1 MQSKRAIGTISGTI
15 HGGRMSDQ
23 DHDDFQEEARDLL
36 SAIEQVEET
45 LAMMTTVVGQ
55 LKEQVTSHLDGDD
68 DEDTVEM
75 SAEEFLEQCENIEGT
90 WH

>member
-1 MQSKRAIGTISGTI
+1 
-15 HGGRMSDQ
+15 MSDQ
-23 DHDDFQEEARDLL
+23 DHDDFQEDARDLL

-68 DEDTVEM
+68 EDTVEM

>member
-1 MQSKRAIGTISGTI
+1 
-15 HGGRMSDQ
+15 MSDQ
-23 DHDDFQEEARDLL
+23 DHDDFQEEARDLI

-45 LAMMTTVVGQ
+45 LAMMTTVVSQ
-55 LKEQVTSHLDGDD
+55 LKEQVTAHIDG

>member
-1 MQSKRAIGTISGTI
+1 
-15 HGGRMSDQ
+15 MSDQ

-55 LKEQVTSHLDGDD
+55 LPQIQGPVRREAGRFEGRHR
-68 DEDTVEM
+68 
-75 SAEEFLEQCENIEGT
+75 FEGT
-90 WH
+90 HPLLGGELLSVWMRSR